1 MKQNITVRDMAYIA
15 LMAVVIALCSWI
27 SVPAAVPFTMQT
39 FAVFCA
45 LLLLGGRRGTFAVA
59 LYILLGAFGLPV
71 FSGFRGGI
79 GALLGP
85 TGGYIVGFLLCA
97 VDEVL
102 RGTNTIERI
111 SASAEVL
118 KALSRPGTLC
128 LIATHDSELNALSG
142 GAYQLAHFEETVTD
156 TGILFDYTLKPGP
169 AETRNA
175 IHLLKLMGFDSDIV
189 TAAHDRAD
197 RYVKTGK
204 WE

>member
-97 VDEVL
+97 VLYWIFEGKLKDIVL
-102 RGTNTIERI
+102 LIIGNLVCYLFGTVWFVYVY
-111 SASAEVL
+111 SSGG
-118 KALSRPGTLC
+118 KAITFGAALMLCVVPYLLPDAIKMLLAFVLSRRVKK
-128 LIATHDSELNALSG
+128 LIL
-142 GAYQLAHFEETVTD
+142 
-156 TGILFDYTLKPGP
+156 
-169 AETRNA
+169 
-175 IHLLKLMGFDSDIV
+175 
-189 TAAHDRAD
+189 
-197 RYVKTGK
+197 
-204 WE
+204 